1 MHYAGQAASYVV
13 EPTMEDRDMQITCG
27 ITILILEIYKSME
40 LVDLYLQQIIAR
52 VYDLNKRKTEE
63 TVS

>member
-1 MHYAGQAASYVV
+1 
-13 EPTMEDRDMQITCG
+13 MQITCG